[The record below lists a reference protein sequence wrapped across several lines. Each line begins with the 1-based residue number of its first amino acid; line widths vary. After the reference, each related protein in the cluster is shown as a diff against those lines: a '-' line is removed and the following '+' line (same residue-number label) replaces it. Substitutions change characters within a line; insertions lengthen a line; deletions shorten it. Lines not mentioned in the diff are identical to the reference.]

1 MTHHGLP
8 DAKIR
13 IANVA
18 IPHPARA
25 HSICIYR
32 FNQQLGVAGEV
43 LSLWQTQSIFLPWF
57 VDQYFITLGCT
68 LALYYK
74 QSGDD

>member
-43 LSLWQTQSIFLPWF
+43 LSL
-57 VDQYFITLGCT
+57 
-68 LALYYK
+68 
-74 QSGDD
+74 